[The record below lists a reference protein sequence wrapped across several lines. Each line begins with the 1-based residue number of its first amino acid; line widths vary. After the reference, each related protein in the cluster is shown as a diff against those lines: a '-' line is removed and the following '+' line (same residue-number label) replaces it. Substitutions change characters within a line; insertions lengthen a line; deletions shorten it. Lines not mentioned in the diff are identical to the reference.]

1 MTAEAA
7 VQEILR
13 SVIREPLRKALGPTA
28 ELILDLED
36 AAADIEDDAE
46 LGKRVRTMLLHYRGS
61 AQ

>member
-1 MTAEAA
+1 MTAPTAAREA
-7 VQEILR
+7 LR
-13 SVIREPLRKALGPTA
+13 SILREPLRNALRPTA
-28 ELILDLED
+28 DLIHDLED